1 MVLSSMAF
9 WLFFITLLYIP
20 MRQTLCEL
28 PAPHPRE
35 PHCAQKDFRD
45 LHAVFPRAAAVSC
58 TSGPLR
64 MSTGVCKRG
73 FGPNG
78 KLPQAV
84 CCLIVTVDSETAV
97 WKDVKGNACVKIEN
111 STTSAKPTQ
120 PTTPNDTQSVTHRKT
135 HQPTSMFV
143 SSSVAPTA
151 FTTVPVRPW
160 FTMST
165 NKWHSGGPQNV
176 TWKKANCILFYANE
190 IVINFGW
197 KKKSYKF
204 NSTIFQA
211 DMKSIPPNITCS
223 GSKHV
228 LSGGWYKESHNIT
241 FSVTFEKSNGSWYA
255 THMEHNDTSLKTNFR
270 YDNKYFKA
278 PLGNSF
284 HCGQSTCRSND
295 GLATIVFHNIT
306 VQPFQ
311 VSGVQFSSKTSS
323 CPKSSSTWTSELTV
337 LIVCISVGSIALF
350 IIIAYV
356 VIRCS
361 RSEYDFL
368 K

>member
-111 STTSAKPTQ
+111 STTSGQ
-120 PTTPNDTQSVTHRKT
+120 YMHCFDCLFSYLLVCVSVCLSRWLSVC
-135 HQPTSMFV
+135 PAGCPSVPLFV
-143 SSSVAPTA
+143 HPLDIWRPPIYLFFCSIVCSSV
-151 FTTVPVRPW
+151 
-160 FTMST
+160 
-165 NKWHSGGPQNV
+165 
-176 TWKKANCILFYANE
+176 C
-190 IVINFGW
+190 
-197 KKKSYKF
+197 
-204 NSTIFQA
+204 
-211 DMKSIPPNITCS
+211 
-223 GSKHV
+223 
-228 LSGGWYKESHNIT
+228 
-241 FSVTFEKSNGSWYA
+241 FSVCLS
-255 THMEHNDTSLKTNFR
+255 
-270 YDNKYFKA
+270 
-278 PLGNSF
+278 
-284 HCGQSTCRSND
+284 
-295 GLATIVFHNIT
+295 
-306 VQPFQ
+306 
-311 VSGVQFSSKTSS
+311 
-323 CPKSSSTWTSELTV
+323 
-337 LIVCISVGSIALF
+337 VCLSMV
-350 IIIAYV
+350 
-356 VIRCS
+356 
-361 RSEYDFL
+361 
-368 K
+368 